1 MSVLARFSPSPLR
14 SRDAAVRLKAV
25 RNHDPEDT
33 ARLAELA
40 RTDPDPAVRKEAVR
54 RLDAPRVLLELVT
67 TAKDDEARQ
76 LARARSEAL
85 LVRIAADDR
94 DLGESRRALGLLTPL
109 PGVAEVVCRAR
120 FEPVRDEAL
129 DRLLSADGEGDG
141 AADRDAALAR
151 VAARGAD
158 PAVRGRAL
166 AEIGSASGLAQVAT
180 TARARETAQA
190 AVRRISDPDELLRI
204 ATGGASP
211 SIRRLAR
218 RLADERLP
226 ADHPERVAARERLL
240 KPILARLDA
249 RGITVAAQRR
259 CLREAGGVLR
269 SGPVSPESEAR
280 LEAVRAEVRKALAI
294 QEEAAAR
301 LRAPVKQ
308 APVAAPR
315 PAPAAW
321 KAAPEI
327 LALVERLESAEAPMS
342 FGDLAKLEPQVLA
355 GVVGAPPEAEV
366 RGRIEAALRGA
377 RERARELRRRRSDAF
392 DLVEMA
398 DQAEALA
405 KGLARAAAGGSP
417 PGRRR
422 RSWADPVRGRRE
434 LLRLRRR
441 FERSTVQE
449 GDDADRFQKATGK
462 AEALLADA
470 EEKRKAA
477 EEKRKERLAALDAR
491 LDALAAGV
499 DGEATFAPDEVEKA
513 LRDLGALRGKGDLWR
528 LAGPARRARVER
540 LQAALVPKLR
550 EARELREWK
559 QWSNLGVQTEII
571 GRGRALLEV
580 EDPARVDR
588 ELTALDRAWREA
600 RHAHPEKGQELWDE
614 WSEVRA
620 DLLERAAPVREARAR
635 AIEEKVEALDL
646 LAARAE
652 AMADAFDPMQV
663 EAMRALMPEW
673 KAQSRGL
680 PRRRSDKVWKRFRA
694 ANDRFFQA
702 MAERRAAGKKRYE
715 ELAANI
721 PAREALVERA
731 KALEATA
738 RSGTVNTSI
747 RELIA
752 AWKEAPPVPR
762 KAGDRLWKAFS
773 GALDSAREAA
783 RARHFTG
790 SEPEG
795 RGEQEVPAA
804 ELDAIS
810 EGVAGVVALPAG
822 ERAAAA
828 GPVFGALRKLQRA
841 GKAAPVAAEFGA
853 ALSEAFES
861 APESF
866 AGTRFDQDELVTR
879 LKKLE
884 KRLDRLAPAPA
895 APTQGAGIAFL
906 AAQLQRSLGAGRPAD
921 QGAAAREAAGEAA
934 RLLERAQAAGP
945 ALSPAARD
953 ARASLERRA
962 RKVIAAAPPVPEA
975 RSRGRGFRS
984 GRGRSRGPRSPGRR
998 SRPRGARRTASAPTS
1013 G

>member
-25 RNHDPEDT
+25 RNHDPRDT

-67 TAKDDEARQ
+67 TAKDDETRQ
-76 LARARSEAL
+76 LAHTRSEAL

-94 DLGESRRALGLLTPL
+94 DLGESQRALGLLTAL
-109 PGVAEVVCRAR
+109 PGVADVVCRAR

-158 PAVRGRAL
+158 PAIRGRAL
-166 AEIGSASGLAQVAT
+166 AEIGSAASLAQVAT
-180 TARARETAQA
+180 TARAREAAQA

-204 ATGGASP
+204 ATSGAAP

-226 ADHPERVAARERLL
+226 ADHPERIVARERLL

-249 RGITVAAQRR
+249 KGITVAAQRR

-280 LEAVRAEVRKALAI
+280 LEAVRAEVQKALAI

-301 LRAPVKQ
+301 LRAPVKRV
-308 APVAAPR
+308 PVAAPA

-321 KAAPEI
+321 KAEPEI

-355 GVVGAPPEAEV
+355 GVAGAPSDAEI

-398 DQAEALA
+398 EQAEALA

-462 AEALLADA
+462 AEALLAEA

-477 EEKRKERLAALDAR
+477 EEKRNERLAALDAR

-528 LAGPARRARVER
+528 SAGPARRARVER
-540 LQAALVPKLR
+540 LQAALVPQLR

-580 EDPARVDR
+580 EDPVRVDR
-588 ELTALDRAWREA
+588 ELNALDRAWREA

-614 WSEVRA
+614 WSEVRS

-652 AMADAFDPMQV
+652 AMADAFDPTQV
-663 EAMRALMPEW
+663 AAMRALMPEW
-673 KAQSRGL
+673 KAQSKGL

-738 RSGTVNTSI
+738 QSGTVNTSI

-762 KAGDRLWKAFS
+762 KAGDRLWEAFS
-773 GALDSAREAA
+773 GALDRAREAA
-783 RARHFTG
+783 RARRFTG

-795 RGEQEVPAA
+795 RVEQELPAA

-810 EGVAGVVALPAG
+810 EGVAGVVALPVG

-841 GKAAPVAAEFGA
+841 GKAAPVATEFRT

-884 KRLDRLAPAPA
+884 KRLDRLAPPA
-895 APTQGAGIAFL
+895 AAPQGTGIAFL

-921 QGAAAREAAGEAA
+921 QGAVAREAAGEAA

-945 ALSPAARD
+945 ALSSAARE
-953 ARASLERRA
+953 AHASLERRA

-975 RSRGRGFRS
+975 RSRGRGGRS
-984 GRGRSRGPRSPGRR
+984 GRGRSRGPRPPGRR
-998 SRPRGARRTASAPTS
+998 SGPRGARRTASAPSS